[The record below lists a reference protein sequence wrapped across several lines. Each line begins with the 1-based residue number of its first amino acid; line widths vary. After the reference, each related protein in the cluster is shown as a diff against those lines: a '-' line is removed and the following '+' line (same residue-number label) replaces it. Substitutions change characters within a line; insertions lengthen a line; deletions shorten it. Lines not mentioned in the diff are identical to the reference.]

1 MEKQAAK
8 KKVQLIKNLPTLPG
22 MLEKVSRMVESR
34 HHSAEDVG
42 RMISQDQVLSAKLL
56 RMANSAFF
64 GFAREVSSVGQALV
78 LLGFDVV
85 KGLIL
90 SSSVFDM
97 IQEKVAGLWEHS
109 LGSALAARSIADYLK
124 LEEPEELSLSGLIH
138 DLGKVVIS
146 AKMPADYDEIAA
158 LVDSRGLSMFEAE
171 QEVLGFTHADVG
183 QWLGE
188 SWRLPEKLILP
199 IRFHH
204 QPDRA
209 KDGLP
214 SASVVHLANILVRGR
229 GYGFGGDKW
238 VPALDPTAWSTLAMT
253 VDDLGQIVDSFE
265 EKLLTLGDVSAA

>member
-22 MLEKVSRMVESR
+22 MLEKVSRMVESK
-34 HHSAEDVG
+34 HHSAEDIG

-64 GFAREVSSVGQALV
+64 GFAREVGSVGQALV

-97 IQEKVAGLWEHS
+97 IKEKVAGLWEHS
-109 LGSALAARSIADYLK
+109 LGCALAARSIADQLG
-124 LEEPEELSLSGLIH
+124 LDDPEELSLSGLIH

-146 AKMPADYDEIAA
+146 AKMQDEFEEIAA
-158 LVDSRGLSMFEAE
+158 LVESEGLSMRDAE
-171 QEVLGFTHADVG
+171 LKVLGFNHAEVG

-199 IRFHH
+199 IRHHH
-204 QPDRA
+204 QPGRA
-209 KDGLP
+209 KEGQLQ
-214 SASVVHLANILVRGR
+214 ASVVHLADILVRGR
-229 GYGFGGDKW
+229 GFGFGGDKW
-238 VPALDPTAWSTLAMT
+238 VPALDPEAWAILDLSDEDLAGI
-253 VDDLGQIVDSFE
+253 VDDFE
-265 EKLLTLGDVSAA
+265 EKLLSVAGSPSF